1 MNTSRFRYIRD
12 NNTDHLVYVTHKGI
26 MYPPLLAVNGNLVF
40 DINLYHLL
48 KDTNPTA
55 QPSSI
60 DALNLLEALIAKD
73 LEYGGLT
80 TTSVVKEAITY
91 IQDFFYQP

>member
-1 MNTSRFRYIRD
+1 MNTSRFRYIREG
-12 NNTDHLVYVTHKGI
+12 NNEHLVYVSSKGL
-26 MYPPLLAVNGNLVF
+26 MYQPLLAVNGNLIF

-48 KDTNPTA
+48 EDTTPA
-55 QPSSI
+55 KPSSI

-73 LEYGGLT
+73 LEYGGLA
-80 TTSVVKEAITY
+80 TTSVIKEAITY